1 MKQKK
6 LLVCAHQCIKDRQPC
21 QASTC
26 RFSIDYEEEYN
37 CSLIS
42 IYENGELTLR
52 EIAKRE
58 GISFDELFDRSCGNE
73 NTPANFDVS
82 DLPIFNQFAYP
93 AFRPT
98 GAAG

>member
-6 LLVCAHQCIKDRQPC
+6 LLVCAHQCIKDKQPC

-58 GISFDELFDRSCGNE
+58 GISFARIKQIQDKALFKIRKTN
-73 NTPANFDVS
+73 S
-82 DLPIFNQFAYP
+82 DIF
-93 AFRPT
+93 
-98 GAAG
+98 

>member
-58 GISFDELFDRSCGNE
+58 GISFARIKQIQDKALFKIRKTN
-73 NTPANFDVS
+73 S
-82 DLPIFNQFAYP
+82 DIF
-93 AFRPT
+93 
-98 GAAG
+98 

>member
-58 GISFDELFDRSCGNE
+58 GISFARIKQIQDKALFKIRKTNS
-73 NTPANFDVS
+73 V
-82 DLPIFNQFAYP
+82 IF
-93 AFRPT
+93 
-98 GAAG
+98 

>member
-58 GISFDELFDRSCGNE
+58 GISFARIKQIQDKALFKIRKTN
-73 NTPANFDVS
+73 S
-82 DLPIFNQFAYP
+82 DIL
-93 AFRPT
+93 
-98 GAAG
+98 